1 MLPWRTVLANVV
13 GLRSK
18 GSNVFPW
25 LYLLLPVWL
34 WGKLL
39 NLSVWRELNRCI
51 HEKHS
56 QRLAQGEREEWEG
69 RWGRDT
75 KSLCQNLWA
84 HLQTE
89 QQCTEA
95 SIHFRV
101 SSTQPHVLAR
111 NFSCG
116 CCDLPAGMG
125 KGVGPGRLLTAYL
138 SLSWFFFFILV
149 KIPWE
154 I

>member
-101 SSTQPHVLAR
+101 STNTATCPGKELCLWLLWPSCRYGKRGGARETSYSLPESVL
-111 NFSCG
+111 
-116 CCDLPAGMG
+116 
-125 KGVGPGRLLTAYL
+125 V
-138 SLSWFFFFILV
+138 FFFILV